1 MSIEVVLQNE
11 VLTNLRNKNIISV
24 NEVAIS
30 VGDLFYAKDV
40 LTNEKRVLD
49 KSILELANEDQRVP
63 NPNPLAKT
71 NLVPYQK
78 ALIEVQ
84 SNGAI

>member
-11 VLTNLRNKNIISV
+11 ALTNLRNKNIITS

-49 KSILELANEDQRVP
+49 KAIIEGVINLA
-63 NPNPLAKT
+63 PLSESTTNKT
-71 NLVPYQK
+71 LLK
-78 ALIEVQ
+78 
-84 SNGAI
+84 G

>member
-11 VLTNLRNKNIISV
+11 ALTNLRNKNIIST

-30 VGDLFYAKDV
+30 VGDLYYAKDV

-49 KSILELANEDQRVP
+49 KSI
-63 NPNPLAKT
+63 
-71 NLVPYQK
+71 
-78 ALIEVQ
+78 IE
-84 SNGAI
+84 GAINLSPLSESTTNKTLLKG

>member
-11 VLTNLRNKNIISV
+11 ALTNLRNKNIITS

-49 KSILELANEDQRVP
+49 KSIIESAINLA
-63 NPNPLAKT
+63 PLSESTTNKT
-71 NLVPYQK
+71 LLK
-78 ALIEVQ
+78 
-84 SNGAI
+84 G

>member
-11 VLTNLRNKNIISV
+11 ALTNLRNKNIITS

-49 KSILELANEDQRVP
+49 KAIIEGVINLT
-63 NPNPLAKT
+63 PLSESTTNKT
-71 NLVPYQK
+71 LLK
-78 ALIEVQ
+78 
-84 SNGAI
+84 G